1 VILADTSIWIEHFR
15 KEKAGLARLVD
26 CKAILVHPIVIGEL
40 AMGNLHPRHP
50 TLQALH
56 QLPTAAVATFDEVLQ
71 FVEEH
76 RLFGIG
82 IGYMDAHLLAA
93 ARLSGALLWTLDAR
107 FAAAAARLKIAYENP
122 D

>member
-15 KEKAGLARLVD
+15 KGQANLAGLVD
-26 CKAILVHPIVIGEL
+26 RKAILIHPIVIGEL
-40 AMGNLHPRHP
+40 AMGNLHSRHA

-56 QLPTAAVATFDEVLQ
+56 RLPTAAVAKFDEVLQ

-93 ARLSGALLWTLDAR
+93 ARLSGALLWTLDTR
-107 FAAAAARLKIAYENP
+107 FAEAAVRLKIAYESP